1 MSVTQLKE
9 QKIAVIYGGRSAERE
24 VSLESGERVVQAL
37 RNKGFQVVPIDLYGA
52 GATQSAVKQLQSVD
66 FDFAFIAL
74 HGGEGEDGRLQALL
88 DLMDKPYTGSQP
100 LASGFAMDKALT
112 KRYWQG
118 IGIPTPKYLC
128 FGDTPD
134 VSLINSEMSYPLI
147 IKPSREGST
156 IGISKVESEVGLA
169 AALQDAQRY
178 DSDILVEEFVSGP
191 EFTVAVIG
199 EHALAPIGLKPSE
212 EHVLYDY
219 NAKYV
224 ANDTQY
230 LLPCGLSAEK
240 ESELKALALKAYQ
253 SLHCDDWG
261 RVDVMMTESGDFTV
275 LEVNTSPGMT
285 SHSLVPMAAAY
296 EGLSYD
302 DLVEKI
308 ALLGW
313 ARAKGSK

>member
-1 MSVTQLKE
+1 MSLLKD

-24 VSLESGERVVQAL
+24 VSLESGARVVQAL
-37 RNKGFQVVPIDLYGA
+37 KNKGYQVEAVDLYHEGPDQDA
-52 GATQSAVKQLQSVD
+52 IKQLQAVA

-128 FGDTPD
+128 FSHKPD
-134 VSLINSEMSYPLI
+134 VAQINKEMTYPLI

-156 IGISKVESEVGLA
+156 IGISKVDGPEGLA
-169 AALQDAQRY
+169 EALQDAQRY
-178 DSDILVEEFVSGP
+178 DSDILVEEFVTGP
-191 EFTVAVIG
+191 EFTIAVIG
-199 EHALAPIGLKPSE
+199 DRAWAPIGLKPSE

-230 LLPCGLSAEK
+230 LLPCGLPFER
-240 ESELKALALKAYQ
+240 EEELKDLALKAYQ
-253 SLHCDDWG
+253 SLNCEDWG
-261 RVDVMMTESGDFTV
+261 RVDVMMTDSGDFMV

-285 SHSLVPMAAAY
+285 SHSLVPMAAAH
-296 EGLSYD
+296 EGVDYD
-302 DLVEKI
+302 ELVEMI
-308 ALLGW
+308 AQLGW
-313 ARAKGSK
+313 RRAQGVK